1 MYSLKAALHTLEN
14 GRFRV
19 SVLSFAPAQNSEI
32 IIFHLCS
39 HPVTPP
45 TVWILT
51 PRNMP
56 RARATTTAFIYVRK
70 LGDND
75 MKFKYRRDATTVSAE
90 DYLYA
95 PSCEEES
102 DELFKRF
109 STLRA
114 IR

>member
-1 MYSLKAALHTLEN
+1 MFPSSYTSDGVDPH
-14 GRFRV
+14 
-19 SVLSFAPAQNSEI
+19 APEYASGE
-32 IIFHLCS
+32 
-39 HPVTPP
+39 
-45 TVWILT
+45 
-51 PRNMP
+51 
-56 RARATTTAFIYVRK
+56 ATTTAFIYVRK